1 MTFRMCTMALDWA
14 KLAVVLLVLG
24 CLTDTSQG
32 SRSAHEVLSH
42 ARQQLLDNI
51 TTGYDP
57 RIPPGYE
64 TNTPIT
70 SAVQLYIL
78 SIDSISDSTMD
89 FGMSMFIRQRWNDNR
104 LTYTAFGGLKNLELD
119 TKMIDS
125 IWVPDLYIVN
135 EKKAYFH
142 VVTVPNK
149 LMHIY
154 PNGDVF
160 YSMRVSGRFACNMH
174 LHKYP
179 LDEQRCSLRLESY
192 GYSVETLLLRWNDL
206 PVEKSPK
213 LSLPQFEMGE
223 ITDHIC
229 DVTYAGVNYTCIS
242 MSVKLSRNYGYYI
255 IQVFIPSILI
265 VLLSWVSFWLNI
277 DAVPARISL
286 GLLTVLTMT
295 TQSSGARATLPRVS
309 YVKAIDV
316 WMSMCLIF
324 VFSALIEFAYV
335 NVLARVEQRRRQTI
349 KSRGQ
354 PPDDENGKT
363 EEDSPPQKKG
373 KFFKDAIR
381 RERARN
387 VDKLA
392 RIIFPLI
399 FGIFNLCFWTVYI
412 FWQPEEVIAAEKEMM
427 LEG

>member
-1 MTFRMCTMALDWA
+1 MLRMLTVAMEWMTLP
-14 KLAVVLLVLG
+14 VLIILMG
-24 CLTDTSQG
+24 CFPGITWGT
-32 SRSAHEVLSH
+32 RE
-42 ARQQLLDNI
+42 QLLNNI
-51 TTGYDP
+51 TAGYDP

-64 TNTPIT
+64 TNTPVT
-70 SAVQLYIL
+70 SYVQLYIL
-78 SIDSISDSTMD
+78 SIDSVSDSTMD
-89 FGMSMFIRQRWNDNR
+89 FGMSMFIRQRWNDER
-104 LTYTAFGGLKNLELD
+104 LKYTTIGGLSHLELD
-119 TKMIDS
+119 TKMIGN

-135 EKKAYFH
+135 EKKASFH
-142 VVTVPNK
+142 IVTVPNK

-192 GYSVETLLLRWNDL
+192 GYSVETLLLRWNDN

-213 LSLPQFEMGE
+213 LSLPQFEMGD

-229 DVTYAGVNYTCIS
+229 DVTYAGVNYTCIT
-242 MSVKLSRNYGYYI
+242 MSLKLSRNYGYYM

-265 VLLSWVSFWLNI
+265 VFLSWVSFWLNI
-277 DAVPARISL
+277 EAVPARISL

-316 WMSMCLIF
+316 WMSICLLF
-324 VFSALIEFAYV
+324 VFAALIEFAYV

-349 KSRGQ
+349 RSKG
-354 PPDDENGKT
+354 PPPIDEENGKG
-363 EEDSPPQKKG
+363 EESSGPQKMG
-373 KFFKDAIR
+373 KFFKDALR

-387 VDKLA
+387 VDKLS

-412 FWQPEEVIAAEKEMM
+412 FWQPQEVIDADAEVM

>member
-1 MTFRMCTMALDWA
+1 MIPGFAMEWKQMI
-14 KLAVVLLVLG
+14 VFLLVMWCITG
-24 CLTDTSQG
+24 TTCGT
-32 SRSAHEVLSH
+32 RSAHDVLAH
-42 ARQQLLDNI
+42 ARQQILHNI
-51 TTGYDP
+51 TNGYDP

-70 SAVQLYIL
+70 SFVQLYIL
-78 SIDSISDSTMD
+78 SIDSVSDSTMD
-89 FGMSMFIRQRWNDNR
+89 FGMSMFIRQKWNDER
-104 LTYTAFGGLKNLELD
+104 LRYTAFGGLQHLELD
-119 TKMIDS
+119 TKMIGD

-135 EKKAYFH
+135 EKKASFH
-142 VVTVPNK
+142 TVTVPNK

-192 GYSVETLLLRWNDL
+192 GYSVETLLLRWNDV

-213 LSLPQFEMGE
+213 LSLPQFEMGN

-229 DVTYAGVNYTCIS
+229 DVTYAGVNYTCITMS
-242 MSVKLSRNYGYYI
+242 MKLSRNYGYYM
-255 IQVFIPSILI
+255 IQVFIPSVLI
-265 VLLSWVSFWLNI
+265 VFLSWVSFWLNI
-277 DAVPARISL
+277 EAVPARISL

-324 VFSALIEFAYV
+324 VFAALIEFAYV

-349 KSRGQ
+349 KSRV
-354 PPDDENGKT
+354 PTADEENGKS
-363 EEDSPPQKKG
+363 EEGTATPQRTG
-373 KFFKDAIR
+373 KFFKDAQR

-387 VDKLA
+387 VDKLS

-412 FWQPEEVIAAEKEMM
+412 FWQPQEVKDAEAEVIVD
-427 LEG
+427 G